1 MRLLPKIAGLLTLSS
16 LVISSNVLAKF
27 TAVHNVTGYTLER
40 SGELKEFSTL
50 VFKNGKV
57 VRTGDEALLKS
68 YPNAKK
74 IDGKNQFLLPG
85 LIDAH
90 GHIIGLGQNLSRL
103 DLRDTQSKRDVGEKL
118 KAFSKNKNGW
128 IVGRGW
134 NQENWPNNQ
143 FPTAAD
149 LDKYVSDIP
158 VVLTRVDGH
167 AVWANSKA
175 MSLANITSQIKAPM
189 GGEIIRLANNEPS
202 GIFIDKAEDLINNHI
217 PKTNKQAINQALD
230 LAGEHLLSL
239 GITSAHDAGI
249 NKDTWEVYKQRAKD
263 KNLPVR
269 IYAMLSASD
278 PQLDFMLK
286 AGTYQEQS
294 DFLSI
299 RSIKVYADGALGS
312 RGAALLS
319 DYADRA
325 QHTGLMLESQAS
337 LEDFY
342 TKSFK
347 HGFTANTHA
356 IGDRANKIV
365 LDAYENV
372 FKNTGGRLL
381 RNRIEHAQ
389 IVHVDDIPRFKSLN
403 IIPSMQPVHATSDMH
418 MAEVRLDDKRL
429 QGAYAWQAFIKQGSH
444 LAAGSDFPVELAN
457 IFHGLY
463 SAMGRMDHQQKP
475 ENGWRSE
482 QALTRK
488 QAFKAF
494 TLDAAYS
501 AHQEFKIG
509 SLERGK
515 WADFILV
522 DKDIFKSDIAE
533 VYQTQ
538 VLETWIA
545 GEKKYQKN

>member
-1 MRLLPKIAGLLTLSS
+1 MRLFPKLASLFTISTL
-16 LVISSNVLAKF
+16 IFSSNVLAKF
-27 TAVHNVTGYTLER
+27 TAIHNITGYTLER
-40 SGELKEFSTL
+40 SGELKKFSTL
-50 VFKNGKV
+50 IFKNGKV
-57 VRTGDEALLKS
+57 VRTGDEKVLNS
-68 YPNAKK
+68 YPSAKI
-74 IDGKNQFLLPG
+74 IDGNNQFLLPG

-103 DLRDTQSKRDVGEKL
+103 DLRDTYSKKDVGEKL
-118 KAFSKNKNGW
+118 KAFSKNKTGW

-134 NQENWPNNQ
+134 NQENWPESQ

-167 AVWANSKA
+167 AIWANSKA
-175 MSLANITSQIKAPM
+175 MSLANITPATVAPM
-189 GGEIIRLANNEPS
+189 GGEILRLTNNNPS
-202 GIFIDKAEDLINNHI
+202 GIFIDKAEDLINNYI

-230 LAGEHLLSL
+230 LAGKHLLSL

-249 NKDTWEVYKQRAKD
+249 SIDTWDVYKKRATE
-263 KNLPVR
+263 KNLPFR

-278 PQLDFMLK
+278 PQLDKMLK
-286 AGTYQEQS
+286 AGTYQDQT

-325 QHTGLMLESQAS
+325 QHTGLMLETQED
-337 LEDFY
+337 LEAFY
-342 TKSFK
+342 IKSFK

-356 IGDRANKIV
+356 IGDRANKTV

-372 FKNTGGRLL
+372 FKTTGGRLL

-389 IVHVDDIPRFKSLN
+389 IVHLDDIPRFKSLN

-444 LAAGSDFPVELAN
+444 LAAGSDFPVERAN

-463 SAMGRMDHQQKP
+463 SAISRMDHQQQPKD
-475 ENGWRSE
+475 GWRSE
-482 QALTRK
+482 QALSRK

-522 DKDIFKSDIAE
+522 DKDIFESDISQ

-545 GEKKYQKN
+545 GEKRYQKK